1 MARPLATRN
10 KKKRPLDVAEFLSRI
25 KAIIKS
31 KDEFTLGIYKSLYPK
46 FPRLIKKALRE
57 EGLSSQLNEK

>member
-1 MARPLATRN
+1 MARPLVTRN

-31 KDEFTLGIYKSLYPK
+31 KDEFTLGIYRSLYPQ
-46 FPRLIKKALRE
+46 FPTLIKKALKK
-57 EGLSSQLNEK
+57 EGITF